1 MSIYKM
7 MAIINGYKAVRA
19 EDNLE
24 QLNIVANPSL
34 LETKK
39 GAKEYPKLFKA
50 YKKQAENNGIKQVT
64 VKANLNELIRM
75 AREQGALAKGGKD
88 GRES

>member
-1 MSIYKM
+1 
-7 MAIINGYKAVRA
+7 MAIINGFKAVKA

-50 YKKQAENNGIKQVT
+50 YRKQAENNGIKQVT
-64 VKANLNELIRM
+64 VKANLNDLIRM
-75 AREQGALAKGGKD
+75 AREKGALAEGGKN
-88 GRES
+88 GTTS